1 VANEIKITLAGDPT
15 SASRAFDQVGSSADR
30 MSKNTKEA
38 ASSFD
43 RAGEAADTV
52 DTRSMGLR
60 DTLTGVQDS
69 LGGVAKLSKGP
80 SVEGFLLLGTGI
92 GDLGSGFYNALI
104 PGLKSSITWLRAG
117 GIASAAHAVQ
127 SGIATAAT
135 KTWAAAQWV
144 LDAAMTANPIAII
157 VIAIIALIA
166 IVVLIATKT
175 TWFQTAWEW
184 SWTRIKDAA
193 AAVGGWFTGT
203 LWPWIKGVFD
213 KIVNLPGKVTSAF
226 ASIAWT
232 LGAPFRSAFNVIAR
246 AWDSTVGR
254 LHWSVPSWVPGIG
267 GNSISAPKLPTFHA
281 GGTVPGAP
289 GAEML
294 ALLQAGETI
303 TPAGGDRQR
312 VVVELR
318 ASGDRLVQALLDLLA
333 DAVSRRGGGLEVMG
347 FTQ

>member
-1 VANEIKITLAGDPT
+1 MANDIKITLAGDPA
-15 SASRAFDQVGSSADR
+15 SASRAFDQVGSSATK
-30 MSKNTKEA
+30 MSKDTRQA
-38 ASSFD
+38 ADGFD
-43 RAGEAADTV
+43 RAGEAADDI
-52 DTRSMGLR
+52 DTKSMGLR

-69 LGGVAKLSKGP
+69 LGGAAMLAKGP

-104 PGLKSSITWLRAG
+104 PGLKSSIVWLREG
-117 GIASAAHAVQ
+117 GIASAAYAVK
-127 SGIATAAT
+127 SGIA
-135 KTWAAAQWV
+135 AAASKAWAGAQ
-144 LDAAMTANPIAII
+144 LLLNAAMTVNPIALI
-157 VIAIIALIA
+157 VIAIIALVA

-193 AAVGGWFTGT
+193 SSVGEWFTGT

-213 KIVNLPGKVTSAF
+213 KITNLPGKVTSAF

-232 LGAPFRSAFNVIAR
+232 LGAPFRSAFNAIAR
-246 AWDSTVGR
+246 AWNNTVGR

-267 GNSISAPKLPTFHA
+267 GNSISAPKLPTFHT

-289 GAEML
+289 GSEML
-294 ALLQAGETI
+294 ALLEAGETI
-303 TPAGGDRQR
+303 TPPGGEQR

-318 ASGDRLVQALLDLLA
+318 ASGDRLVQALIDVLA
-333 DAVSRRGGGLEVMG
+333 DAVSRRGGGLEVLG
-347 FTQ
+347 LST